1 MAYKQFLELKKEFQD
16 WDATILS
23 PSGFVDK
30 MWHQHILDV
39 NNYSH
44 DMMLLCGHVVGHNP
58 DGALD
63 TAAKTARTKTT
74 RKALRQRFASYDV
87 EMWLD
92 PSEVR
97 DREEEE
103 TIGQSEQHV
112 ELCLNDDINSVIL
125 AIRDGTGT
133 VTYLKIKKSSKM
145 SKLMKGYAKLKDIDY
160 SSLRFFNG
168 GERVSDDDTPEILE
182 LCDQDQ
188 IDVMLEQCGC

>member
-74 RKALRQRFASYDV
+74 RKALRQRYVAGKRKRR
-87 EMWLD
+87 LD
-92 PSEVR
+92 NRNNTWSFV
-97 DREEEE
+97 
-103 TIGQSEQHV
+103 
-112 ELCLNDDINSVIL
+112 
-125 AIRDGTGT
+125 
-133 VTYLKIKKSSKM
+133 
-145 SKLMKGYAKLKDIDY
+145 
-160 SSLRFFNG
+160 
-168 GERVSDDDTPEILE
+168 
-182 LCDQDQ
+182 
-188 IDVMLEQCGC
+188 

>member
-1 MAYKQFLELKKEFQD
+1 MWSCCGAQSRWCVRHCGENSTHENNPEGAS
-16 WDATILS
+16 AT
-23 PSGFVDK
+23 
-30 MWHQHILDV
+30 
-39 NNYSH
+39 
-44 DMMLLCGHVVGHNP
+44 
-58 DGALD
+58 
-63 TAAKTARTKTT
+63 
-74 RKALRQRFASYDV
+74 
-87 EMWLD
+87 
-92 PSEVR
+92 VR
-97 DREEEE
+97 GREEEE